1 MILIHD
7 IKHTWDGQI
16 WFEESLANFRSK
28 VFKLPRLGGEADDA
42 TVVAHDRQKRLAH
55 LYRAKTAQN

>member
-1 MILIHD
+1 
-7 IKHTWDGQI
+7 
-16 WFEESLANFRSK
+16 
-28 VFKLPRLGGEADDA
+28 LGGEADDA